1 MPVDTSKIRTVAVV
15 GHVAS
20 GKTSLIDGA
29 LFMSKTVPTHGR
41 VTNGTSIA
49 DCQPDEI
56 DRKITIHAKPLHC
69 KWQDYQICLFDTPGV
84 SDFYGETIA
93 AIRAAD
99 AAIVVVDGAGG
110 IEIGTRRVWR
120 LLDEMQKPRLVFV
133 SKLDKDNSD
142 FFRCVE
148 QIRSAFGKNCIP
160 FELPVGSQASFSKVL
175 NLRTTPETEVPAE
188 LKDQF
193 KSCHDSLE
201 EAAAEQDDKLLE
213 EYLGGQKLTVEEITK
228 GTHVGVARGAT
239 VPIYCGCAEKEIG
252 LRALL
257 DGVAALLP
265 SPLDRGPALTI
276 DGQKIEPKASDP
288 FSGFVFKAVID
299 PYAGHLA
306 YVRVISGTLKPDM
319 DVVNTTRG
327 GKERIPQLLRMQGK
341 TQTIVAEAGP
351 GEIVALAKLKD
362 THINNTLCDSSRRV
376 EYPPIRFPTS
386 VMSFAVHP
394 HTQKDEEKISIA
406 LHRLIEED
414 PTFHMERNP
423 NTKELVIAGMGDLH
437 LAVVVENMKR
447 KLGVNVDL
455 STPKVDYKE
464 TITGRGDGHYKHKKQ
479 SGGRG
484 QYGEAYVKCEPME
497 RGKGFE
503 YVDEVV
509 GGAIPRNFIP
519 AVEKG
524 CQEALLAGVVAHYPV
539 VDVRAIVYDGSY
551 HDVDSSE
558 ISFKIAGLH
567 AFKDAM
573 GKARPV
579 LLEPVM
585 NITVYVPDQYMGDI
599 TGDLNHRR
607 GRITTV
613 EPADGLQAIKAQV
626 PQAEIFKYAS
636 ELRSMTGGRGNFEM
650 EFSHYEQVPQHIA
663 LKVAAE
669 AQAAHKAEKAE

>member
-1 MPVDTSKIRTVAVV
+1 MPVDTSKVRTVAVV

-29 LFMSKTVPTHGR
+29 LFMSKSVPAHGR
-41 VTNGTSIA
+41 VANGTSVA
-49 DCQPDEI
+49 DYLPDEI
-56 DRKITIHAKPLHC
+56 ERKITIHAKTLHC
-69 KWQDYQICLFDTPGV
+69 QYQGYLIQLLDTPGV
-84 SDFYGETIA
+84 ADFYGETIA

-99 AAIVVVDGAGG
+99 AAIVVVDGVGG
-110 IEIGTRRVWR
+110 VEIGTRRVWR
-120 LLDEMQKPRLVFV
+120 LLDEMKKPRLVFV
-133 SKLDKDNSD
+133 SKLDREHSD

-148 QIRSAFGKNCIP
+148 QIRAAFGKNCIP
-160 FELPVGSQASFSKVL
+160 FELPVGKEAAFSKVL
-175 NLRTTPETEVPAE
+175 NVRTTPEADVPAE
-188 LKDQF
+188 LRDQF

-213 EYLGGQKLTVEEITK
+213 EYLAGQKLTVEEITA

-252 LRALL
+252 LRQLL
-257 DGVAALLP
+257 DGVGALLP
-265 SPLDRGPALTI
+265 SPADRGPVPTV
-276 DGQKIEPKASDP
+276 DGGKVEPKADAP
-288 FSGFVFKAVID
+288 FTGFVFKATID

-306 YVRVISGTLKPDM
+306 YVRVCSGTLRPEM
-319 DVVNTTRG
+319 DVVNVTRG
-327 GKERIPQLLRMQGK
+327 GKERIPQLLRLQGK

-362 THINNTLCDSSRRV
+362 THINNTLADPSLRV
-376 EYPPIRFPTS
+376 QFPPIRFPTP
-386 VMSFAVHP
+386 VMSHAVHP
-394 HTQKDEEKISIA
+394 HTQKDEEKISLA

-423 NTKELVIAGMGDLH
+423 NTKELVISGMGDMH

-464 TITGRGDGHYKHKKQ
+464 TITGRADGHYKHKKQ

-484 QYGEAYVKCEPME
+484 QYGEAYVKVEPLE

-503 YVDEVV
+503 FVDEIV

-524 CQEALLAGVVAHYPV
+524 CAEALLGGVMAHYPV
-539 VDVRAIVYDGSY
+539 VDVRVIVYDGSY

-573 GKARPV
+573 AKAKPA

-607 GRITTV
+607 GRIMTV
-613 EPADGLQAIKAQV
+613 DAADGLQSIKAQV

-636 ELRSMTGGRGNFEM
+636 ELRSMTGGRGSFEM

-663 LKVAAE
+663 QKVVAE
-669 AQAAHKAEKAE
+669 SQAMHKTDKAE